1 MVGDDGRG
9 DRVAPLSDPLQ
20 RKPEKRREV
29 VSVPPGCR
37 QSRQVL
43 LLVVIVIVGQA
54 DHHHIIDPGPTQ
66 HERLQRPGG
75 TAIAVAEGVHGA
87 DMVVGSHGLDNGVVP
102 LELPGDGRPKS
113 FEGGTAAMT
122 AFNPSTARRP
132 EGNVPP
138 IRTQAAGL
146 APVIIAAGH
155 DAPVNVRD
163 ELRGHWLLRRHCE
176 RSQR

>member
-1 MVGDDGRG
+1 MNASSARAV
-9 DRVAPLSDPLQ
+9 
-20 RKPEKRREV
+20 
-29 VSVPPGCR
+29 
-37 QSRQVL
+37 
-43 LLVVIVIVGQA
+43 
-54 DHHHIIDPGPTQ
+54 
-66 HERLQRPGG
+66 

-87 DMVVGSHGLDNGVVP
+87 AIWLVGSQGLDNGVVP
-102 LELPGDGRPKS
+102 LELPGDGRAES

-138 IRTQAAGL
+138 VRTQAAGL

-163 ELRGHWLLRRHCE
+163 ELRGHWLLRRVA
-176 RSQR
+176 SAASG